1 MLILLWTPRNIT
13 PLPGTENSPRN
24 NPTRPYHPQFTIY
37 MPVSLTYACFYSIM
51 RDSRPES
58 HDSAYSGSRP
68 GTSARG
74 SVDQEPGMSHLE
86 ALSYSEIERQA
97 VAYNV
102 DPNLLPAAWWNSICS
117 AYVSAR
123 GFQYLRL

>member
-1 MLILLWTPRNIT
+1 MLILLWTPRNTT
-13 PLPGTENSPRN
+13 PPPGTENSPRKQSN
-24 NPTRPYHPQFTIY
+24 HALPPLLTIY
-37 MPVSLTYACFYSIM
+37 MPIPLTYACFYSIM

-74 SVDQEPGMSHLE
+74 SVDQEPGISHLE

-102 DPNLLPAAWWNSICS
+102 DPDLLPAAWWNSVCS